1 LQNSGCEEE
10 GGMAGIAGPRLI
22 EAGIDEVGRGCLAG
36 PVYAAAVIL
45 PVRHGLKGLADSKA
59 LSAAER
65 EALDPQI
72 RAAALAWAIGIA
84 SVEEIDRVNILR
96 ATFLAMARAVA
107 ALGLRPDA
115 CVVDGNQAPPLDLPV
130 RTVVGG
136 DALVP
141 GIMAASIIAKV
152 ARDAELRRL
161 DAEHP
166 AYGFARHKGY
176 GTPEHQ
182 LALRTHGPC
191 AIHRMSFAPCAQS
204 SFRIDVAD
212 NRRGT
217 AVD

>member
-1 LQNSGCEEE
+1 MTRLA
-10 GGMAGIAGPRLI
+10 GM

-45 PVRHGLKGLADSKA
+45 PADHGLRGLADSKA
-59 LSAAER
+59 LSPGQR

-72 RAAALAWAIGIA
+72 RASALAWAIGIA
-84 SVEEIDRVNILR
+84 SVEEIDRLNILR

-115 CVVDGNQAPPLDLPV
+115 CVVDGNQAPPLELPV
-130 RTVVGG
+130 RTVIGG
-136 DALVP
+136 DGLVP
-141 GIMAASIIAKV
+141 SIMAASIVAKV

-182 LALRTHGPC
+182 QALRLHGPC

-204 SFRIDVAD
+204 RLQLAVA
-212 NRRGT
+212 
-217 AVD
+217 